1 VKRNKK
7 IIHLLILICC
17 IFFTLAAYLTYF
29 QIFKSEKVVKSP
41 YNRRQ
46 SAAEDNIKRG
56 SIFDRNGVVLAQNSN
71 NKDKR
76 ERVYP
81 FGALYSH
88 VIGYNSVIYGKAL
101 IENEFNDYLLN
112 ISKLKSVVG
121 LSDSLL
127 KGEKQ
132 GNNLYLSID
141 NSLQEYAGRLM
152 GNKKGAVVV
161 MNPKTGEV
169 LAMVSKPD
177 FDPNNKMLAKN
188 WKGLADSKDSPFLP
202 RATQGLYAP
211 GSTYKVAVAAAAL
224 ENGFGDI
231 TFEDKGS
238 VIIDGKEFSNSKKK
252 AYGKLNLEKA
262 LTVSSN
268 VAFSQLG
275 VMLGSKAMKE
285 MAAGMGM
292 EGSIP
297 FDIPVNRSTFP
308 YNNMGKTDL
317 AAAGIGQGKLLV
329 TPLHMAM
336 LASCVANKGVMMKPV
351 MVTKAVSP
359 DGKEIKKW
367 GTEKLYNVM
376 SADTAEKV
384 KKMMVG
390 VVKSGTGK
398 SAAISGVTV
407 AGKTGT
413 AENELTGKEKNKEH
427 AWFIGFAPAE
437 NPQVAVAVIVEYC
450 GTSGGTTSAPIA
462 GKLMEKYLK
471 GVKR

>member
-1 VKRNKK
+1 MKINKK

-29 QIFKSEKVVKSP
+29 QIFKSEEVVKSP
-41 YNRRQ
+41 YNRRK

-56 SIFDRNGVVLAQNSN
+56 DILDRNGVVLAQNSN
-71 NKDKR
+71 NDKR

-81 FGALYSH
+81 YGALYSH

-101 IENEFNDYLLN
+101 LENKFDDYLLN
-112 ISKLKSVVG
+112 INKLKSVVG
-121 LSDSLL
+121 LNDSLI
-127 KGEKQ
+127 KGGKQ
-132 GNNLYLSID
+132 GNNIYLSID
-141 NSLQEYAGRLM
+141 HSLQEYAGRLM

-161 MNPKTGEV
+161 MNPKTGEI

-177 FDPNNKMLAKN
+177 FDPNNIMLIKK
-188 WKGLADSKDSPFLP
+188 WKELADSKDSPFLP

-224 ENGFGDI
+224 ENGLGDM

-238 VIIDGKEFSNSKKK
+238 VIIDGKEFSNSKRK
-252 AYGKLNLEKA
+252 AYGNINLEKA
-262 LTVSSN
+262 LAVSSN

-275 VMLGSKAMKE
+275 VKLGSKTMKE
-285 MAAGMGM
+285 MAANIGM
-292 EGSIP
+292 EGNIP
-297 FDIPVNRSTFP
+297 FAIPVNRSTFP
-308 YNNMGKTDL
+308 YNNMEKTDL
-317 AAAGIGQGKLLV
+317 AAAGIGQGKMLV

-336 LASCVANKGVMMKPV
+336 LASSIANKGVMMKPL

-359 DGKEIKKW
+359 DGKEIRKW
-367 GTEKLYNVM
+367 GAEKLYNVM

-384 KKMMVG
+384 KKMMVE
-390 VVKSGTGK
+390 VIKDGTGK

-462 GKLMEKYLK
+462 GKLMGKYLK
-471 GVKR
+471 GIKR